1 MADVLEFYA
10 DPGRLTEVSRHEELL
25 KGLPDDLGELTRI
38 IQGVG
43 IYDVVAPDFY
53 GVEVPKSRV
62 QEIHHRSVSDMLAG
76 VLALDDAALT
86 TARPP
91 ELRLFCRCGGFTR
104 LLVGMLRARGV
115 PARARCGFAA
125 YLNPG
130 HFEDHWVGEVWNAEE
145 RHWRLVD
152 AQLDE
157 VWRTQLKIDDDVLDI
172 PRNSFLVAAD
182 AWRRCRV
189 GEEDPETFGITFGGL
204 HGLWFVAGSLVRD
217 LAALN
222 KMEMLPWDVW
232 GAQPAPD
239 QALDKDRLAFFDEL
253 AALTQDPDSS
263 FDALRRRYQS
273 DDHLRVPPKVF
284 NALREQEEAAA

>member
-53 GVEVPKSRV
+53 AVR
-62 QEIHHRSVSDMLAG
+62 RF
-76 VLALDDAALT
+76 T
-86 TARPP
+86 TAASATCWPVCSRSMT
-91 ELRLFCRCGGFTR
+91 LRLPLRDRQSCGCSVVAEDSR
-104 LLVGMLRARGV
+104 DCLLGCYGLAV

-172 PRNSFLVAAD
+172 PRNRFLVAAD